1 MSFSKANVICIF
13 AKLNNI
19 CHCFG
24 HFFGKINI
32 SLYVLS
38 MKKID
43 YLKLPKVEL
52 HLHLDCCLSFDVVHK
67 IDPTIS
73 YETYRESFIAPP
85 KCTDLADYITR
96 AVSGCNLMQ
105 TSEQLRLV
113 TLDLFDQLKNDCVI
127 YAEIR
132 FAPLLHTFKGLTPT
146 EVVSIVNE
154 AISEGIEQTGV
165 EAGLILCT
173 LRHFSEEQSIETVK
187 LVEQFK
193 DTNVVGF
200 DIAADE
206 AGFPIDSHLK
216 AFAYA
221 KEKNLHV
228 TAHAG
233 EAKGAES
240 VWETLKN
247 FYPSRIG
254 HGVRSIE
261 DPSLIEFLKQK
272 NIHLEV
278 CPTSNVQTNVVDK
291 IENHPVDKI
300 YKSGVSMS
308 INTDART
315 ISDIDL
321 KQEYETL
328 EKYFSWK
335 MDNFL
340 KCNLEAIKYA
350 FISSEKKA
358 VLAMKIETIWTE
370 YI

>member
-1 MSFSKANVICIF
+1 MFSG
-13 AKLNNI
+13 KLI
-19 CHCFG
+19 
-24 HFFGKINI
+24 I

-38 MKKID
+38 MKNTD
-43 YLKLPKVEL
+43 YTKLPKVEL
-52 HLHLDCCLSFDVVHK
+52 HLHLDCCLSYDVVHK
-67 IDPTIS
+67 IDPMIS
-73 YETYRESFIAPP
+73 YQTYKEAFIAPA

-96 AVSGCNLMQ
+96 AVSGCDLMQ

-113 TLDLFDQLKNDCVI
+113 TLDLFDQLKNDFVI

-132 FAPLLHTFKGLTPT
+132 FAPLLHTFKGLTST

-154 AISEGIEQTGV
+154 AINQGIEQTGV

-173 LRHFSEEQSIETVK
+173 LRHFSEVQSMETVK

-193 DTNVVGF
+193 GTNVVGF

-206 AGFPIDSHLK
+206 AGFPIDNHLK

-247 FYPSRIG
+247 FHPSRIG
-254 HGVRSIE
+254 HGVRSTE
-261 DPSLIEFLKQK
+261 DINLLEFLKQE

-315 ISDIDL
+315 ISNVDL
-321 KQEYETL
+321 RQEYETL
-328 EKYFSWK
+328 EKYFNWQK
-335 MDNFL
+335 EQFL
-340 KCNLEAIKYA
+340 KCNLEAIRHA

-358 VLAMKIETIWTE
+358 ILIKKIEMMWSE
-370 YI
+370 HSVR